1 MTEFWR
7 IALHE
12 YKRIA
17 LKRSFILA
25 LLSVPWM
32 IGLNVGLG
40 FFLESGEKDHS
51 PVGYVD
57 HAGLLA
63 NPIPAPVSGSG
74 KPVEFIPFPTED
86 EARSAVESGE
96 IQAYYV
102 VAADYF
108 STTRIDLAY
117 LEEPGRNATRQF
129 YDFVQIN
136 LLSDQPPEI
145 ALLATSST
153 NVMVRSLDGSRQF
166 PRGGP
171 TFGLIMPL
179 LVSIAFLLLLLMN
192 SGYLLQA
199 VADEKEN
206 RTMEVLVTSVSPL
219 QLIGGKIVGIAAI
232 GLTQLIVWTV
242 VCLLAIVI
250 AGRAGIDWFQDLSVD
265 WSIIAATAVIAIPSY
280 VLASALMTAIG
291 ATVVS
296 AQEGQPTGALVSVLH
311 IIPVYLS
318 WAIVETPNAALP
330 TVLSFLPFTSLV
342 TVSLRN
348 LFGVVPWWQVAASV
362 AIQTL
367 WAAGALWLAGRAFRL
382 GMLRY
387 GQRLNWRELIK
398 ARSQ

>member
-25 LLSVPWM
+25 LLSVPLM
-32 IGLNVGLG
+32 IGLNVGFGL
-40 FFLESGEKDHS
+40 FMESSEKDDS

-63 NPIPAPVSGSG
+63 NAIPAPVSGSS
-74 KPVEFIPFPTED
+74 KPVEFIPFSTED

-102 VAADYF
+102 VAADYY
-108 STTRIDLAY
+108 SSTRIDLAY
-117 LEEPGRNATRQF
+117 LDEPGRNATRQF

-136 LLSDQPPEI
+136 LLSAQPPEI
-145 ALLATSST
+145 ALLAASNT
-153 NVMVRSLDGSRQF
+153 NVIVRSLDGRRQV
-166 PRGGP
+166 PGGGP

-179 LVSIAFLLLLLMN
+179 LISIAFLLLLLMN

-206 RTMEVLVTSVSPL
+206 RTMEVLVTSISPL
-219 QLIGGKIVGIAAI
+219 QLIGGKIMGIAAI
-232 GLTQLIVWTV
+232 GLTQLTAWIV
-242 VCLLAIVI
+242 VCILAIAI
-250 AGRAGIDWFQDLSVD
+250 AGRAGIDWFQDASLD
-265 WSIIAATAVIAIPSY
+265 WGIIAATAMIAIPSY
-280 VLASALMTAIG
+280 FLASALMTAIG

-296 AQEGQPTGALVSVLH
+296 AQEGQPTGALFSVLH

-330 TVLSFLPFTSLV
+330 TVLSLLPFTSLV

-362 AIQTL
+362 AIQSAC
-367 WAAGALWLAGRAFRL
+367 AAGALWLAARAFRL

-398 ARSQ
+398 TRSQ

>member
-1 MTEFWR
+1 MTAFLR
-7 IALHE
+7 IAVQE

-25 LLSVPWM
+25 LLSVPLM

-40 FFLESGEKDHS
+40 LFLESSEKDDT

-63 NPIPAPVSGSG
+63 NAIPAPVSGSS
-74 KPVEFIPFPTED
+74 KPVEFIPFSTED

-102 VAADYF
+102 VAADYY
-108 STTRIDLAY
+108 STARIDLAY

-129 YDFVQIN
+129 YDFCQIN

-145 ALLATSST
+145 ALLAASNT
-153 NVMVRSLDGSRQF
+153 NVIVRSLDGRRQV
-166 PRGGP
+166 PGGGP

-179 LVSIAFLLLLLMN
+179 LISFAFLFLLLMN

-206 RTMEVLVTSVSPL
+206 RTMEVLITSVSPL
-219 QLIGGKIVGIAAI
+219 QLIGGKIMGIVAV
-232 GLTQLIVWTV
+232 GLTQLIAWTV
-242 VCLLAIVI
+242 VCLLAIFI
-250 AGRAGIDWFQDLSVD
+250 AGRAGIGWLQDASLDWG
-265 WSIIAATAVIAIPSY
+265 IIAATATIAIPSY
-280 VLASALMTAIG
+280 VLASALMAATG

-296 AQEGQPTGALVSVLH
+296 AQEGQPTG
-311 IIPVYLS
+311 S
-318 WAIVETPNAALP
+318 WAIVMTPDAPLP

-362 AIQTL
+362 AIQTVC
-367 WAAGALWLAGRAFRL
+367 AAGALWLAGRAFRL

-398 ARSQ
+398 ARSL

>member
-40 FFLESGEKDHS
+40 LFLESREEDHS

-57 HAGLLA
+57 HAGLFA
-63 NPIPAPVSGSG
+63 NAIPAPVSGSG
-74 KPVEFIPFPTED
+74 KPVEFIPFPAED

-153 NVMVRSLDGSRQF
+153 NVMVRSLDGNRQF

-179 LVSIAFLLLLLMN
+179 LISIAFLLLLLMN

-219 QLIGGKIVGIAAI
+219 QLIGGKIMGIAAI

-242 VCLLAIVI
+242 VCLVAIVI

-265 WSIIAATAVIAIPSY
+265 CSIIAATAVIAIPSY
-280 VLASALMTAIG
+280 ILASALMTAIG

-311 IIPVYLS
+311 LSPVYLS

-398 ARSQ
+398 ARS

>member
-1 MTEFWR
+1 MTAFLR
-7 IALHE
+7 IAVQE

-25 LLSVPWM
+25 LLSVPLM
-32 IGLNVGLG
+32 IGLNVGFGL
-40 FFLESGEKDHS
+40 FLESSEKDDS

-57 HAGLLA
+57 HAGLLTNA
-63 NPIPAPVSGSG
+63 IPAPVSGSS
-74 KPVEFIPFPTED
+74 KPVEFIPFSAED

-108 STTRIDLAY
+108 STARIDLAY

-129 YDFVQIN
+129 YDLIQIN
-136 LLSDQPPEI
+136 LLSDHPSEI
-145 ALLATSST
+145 ALLAAGST
-153 NVMVRSLDGSRQF
+153 NIIVRSLDGNRQV
-166 PRGGP
+166 PGGGP

-179 LVSIAFLLLLLMN
+179 LISIAFLFLLLTN

-199 VADEKEN
+199 VTEEKEN
-206 RTMEVLVTSVSPL
+206 RTMEVLVTSVSPS
-219 QLIGGKIVGIAAI
+219 QLISGKIMGIVAV
-232 GLTQLIVWTV
+232 GLTQLIAWTV
-242 VCLLAIVI
+242 VGLLAIFI
-250 AGRAGIDWFQDLSVD
+250 AGRAGIDWFQDASLD
-265 WSIIAATAVIAIPSY
+265 WGIIAATATIAIPSY
-280 VLASALMTAIG
+280 VLTSALMAAIG

-296 AQEGQPTGALVSVLH
+296 AQEGQPTGALFSLLH
-311 IIPVYLS
+311 IVPIYLA
-318 WAIVETPNAALP
+318 WAIVQTPDATLP
-330 TVLSFLPFTSLV
+330 IVLSFLPFTSLV

-348 LFGVVPWWQVAASV
+348 LFGVVPWWQVAASIT
-362 AIQTL
+362 IQTL
-367 WAAGALWLAGRAFRL
+367 CAVGALWLAGRAFRL